1 MQPPRILSIGRDCDL
16 LSTRNLVLRKAGYAV
31 AGTTDLQRAVQ
42 LLRRVWF
49 DMVILCHAIPK
60 DQREEAV
67 WEIKRVQ
74 PRTNVVALR
83 SGGEALD
90 AQVDGIVDSFNPENL
105 LESIAEILK
114 QPERAAA

>member
-1 MQPPRILSIGRDCDL
+1 MQPPRILSIGKDCDL

-31 AGTTDLQRAVQ
+31 AGTTDLPRALQ

-60 DQREEAV
+60 DQREQAV

-83 SGGEALD
+83 SGVETVE
-90 AQVDGIVDSFNPENL
+90 AQVDGLVDSFNPENL
-105 LESIAEILK
+105 LECIAEILK
-114 QPERAAA
+114 QPQRAAA